1 MSDSLPVIQAPE
13 STTLL
18 AVIASAAKDPNTDV
32 AKMERLLD
40 MYERV
45 SARDA
50 EVAFNSALNKVQAGL
65 KRIAADLYNPQTKSR
80 YASYAAL
87 DRVLRPVYTDN
98 GFSLS
103 FSTGESAPDTVLVL
117 CHVSHSAG
125 HTRVYQACMPA
136 DGKGAKGGD
145 VMTRTHA
152 AGAGMS
158 YGMRYLLKMIF
169 NVAIGEDDDDGNLGD
184 DGTAEWLEAIN
195 AASDVDALRS
205 IRERVVAAS
214 LEGPARARVSAA
226 WNARKKALTP

>member
-1 MSDSLPVIQAPE
+1 MSEALQVVQPE

-18 AVIASAAKDPNTDV
+18 AVIANAAKDPNTDV

-50 EVAFNSALNKVQAGL
+50 EVAFNEAMNKVQAGL
-65 KRIAADLYNPQTKSR
+65 KRISADLYNPQTRSR

-87 DRVLRPVYTDN
+87 DRVLRPVYTEH

-103 FSTGESAPDTVLVL
+103 FDTGESAPDTVLVL

-125 HTRVYQACMPA
+125 HTRLYRATMPA

-169 NVAIGEDDDDGNLGD
+169 NVAIGEDDNDGNMGD
-184 DGTAEWLEAIN
+184 DGAADWLAAIE
-195 AASDVDALRS
+195 AASDVEELRS
-205 IRERVVAAS
+205 IRERIVAAN
-214 LEGPARARVSAA
+214 LVGHARAKVTAA
-226 WNARKKALTP
+226 WNARKKALMP

>member
-1 MSDSLPVIQAPE
+1 MSEALQVVQPE

-50 EVAFNSALNKVQAGL
+50 EVAFNGAMNKVQAGL

-87 DRVLRPVYTDN
+87 DRVLRPVYTEH

-103 FSTGESAPDTVLVL
+103 FDTGESAPDTVLVL

-125 HTRVYQACMPA
+125 HTRLYRATMPA

-184 DGTAEWLEAIN
+184 DGAADWLSAIE
-195 AASDVDALRS
+195 AASDVEELRS
-205 IRERVVAAS
+205 IRERVVAAN
-214 LEGPARARVSAA
+214 LEGTARAKVTAA
-226 WNARKKALTP
+226 WNARKKALAP